1 MKPCPFCAREEQH
14 IDHCRVADPGGHTY
28 TGYYVCCQNCGAQGP
43 NDVSEA
49 SAVAMWDMR
58 RLEDTR
64 TAQLAADNAALN
76 RRLEIQKQRIGDA
89 IAVTQEMLDRVGA

>member
-1 MKPCPFCAREEQH
+1 MKPCPFCASEEQRTV
-14 IDHCRVADPGGHTY
+14 HCRTADPGGHAHTE
-28 TGYYVCCQNCGAQGP
+28 YYVCCQNCGAQGP

-76 RRLEIQKQRIGDA
+76 RRLAIQEQRIDDA
-89 IAVTQEMLDRVGA
+89 IAVTQEVLDKVGT